1 MTSRSP
7 RAVFCSAQKLTYF
20 RAIDECPREACA
32 RAGVAELREHFLKL
46 TARSRRSDARH
57 RLSVHRWQY
66 KRWSVK
72 ISRAEVWKRGEI
84 RPRRWVSPCDAL
96 HASCFAAPRLNGPA
110 GECKKRTGAAVYL
123 LIRCRRSELSQA
135 QGAQCGSVSPRSK
148 LPFSIHRNCAQVLA
162 WPRFLFFSLLSS
174 SSSTRYGS
182 WTPSCCNASGCGP
195 VGAGSAPCVT
205 PPLHQSQPASSTF
218 PSASANRERG
228 VGVSER

>member
-32 RAGVAELREHFLKL
+32 RVGVAELREHFLKL

-66 KRWSVK
+66 KRWSVT

-96 HASCFAAPRLNGPA
+96 HASCFAAPRLNGPTS
-110 GECKKRTGAAVYL
+110 ECKKRTGAAVYL

-162 WPRFLFFSLLSS
+162 WPRSLFSLFFSPFFFFIHSV
-174 SSSTRYGS
+174 R
-182 WTPSCCNASGCGP
+182 
-195 VGAGSAPCVT
+195 
-205 PPLHQSQPASSTF
+205 
-218 PSASANRERG
+218 
-228 VGVSER
+228 